1 MDKESFYREQA
12 EKFMDYASKFPNR
25 NLLSVFEEWA
35 ESKDFSDEDRQAIWE
50 IAREQGY
57 MRS

>member
-1 MDKESFYREQA
+1 MDKESFYREQT
-12 EKFMDYASKFPNR
+12 EKFRDYASKFPDR

>member
-1 MDKESFYREQA
+1 MDKESFYGEQA
-12 EKFMDYASKFPNR
+12 EKFRDYANKFPDR